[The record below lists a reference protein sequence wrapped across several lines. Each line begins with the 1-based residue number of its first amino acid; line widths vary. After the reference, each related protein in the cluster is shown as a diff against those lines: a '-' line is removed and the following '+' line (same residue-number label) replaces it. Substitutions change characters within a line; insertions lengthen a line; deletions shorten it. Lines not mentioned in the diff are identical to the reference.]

1 VSRWV
6 ERLRSR
12 WAAFAHDLLMVP
24 AAWLTAYWL
33 RFNLSAIPLEYRDT
47 ALSAILPIVLIEGA
61 VFWSLGLY
69 RGVWRFASLPDLE
82 RILKA
87 VALGTLLSLLALFAI
102 NRLHGVPRS
111 VPVLFAL
118 LQLLLL
124 AGPRVLYRWL
134 KDRRLDLR
142 TGERV
147 LIVGAGRA
155 GEMLVRD
162 MLRDRSKSYVPV
174 GFVDDN
180 PRRLGSDVQGMPVIG
195 TTDQIPELVRDEA
208 VDLILLAVPSATS
221 QQMQRIVALCE
232 EARAPFRT
240 VPQLESLMSGRVSI
254 QALRDVA
261 IEDLLGRELV
271 QLDREGIATGLAG
284 KAVLVTGAGGSI
296 GSELCRQIAQIG
308 PERLVLLEN
317 CEHNLYQID
326 SELRRSFPSLA
337 LHLCLGDVTDPLA
350 VESAFRHAEPNIVFH
365 AAAYKHVPLL
375 EGQARQAVRNNVLG
389 TMRVAQAAAARGVDR
404 FVLISTDKAVSPSNV
419 MGATKR
425 VAELYCQCL
434 TSESRTRFIAV
445 RFGNVLGSA
454 GSVVPLFRAQIAAG
468 GPVTVTDP
476 EVERFFMTIPEACQL
491 ILQAAVLGEGGEV
504 FVLDMGEPVKIRY
517 LAEQMI
523 RLSGKRPE
531 VDVPIHYI
539 GLRPGE
545 KLYEELF
552 YEDEDLHPTPH
563 PKIRM
568 ARPPLSDPEL
578 LRQRVER
585 LAAAADSGDPAS
597 LQQQLRELVNDGTHA
612 HANSTS
618 LPQEPEK

>member
-1 VSRWV
+1 MSRWV

-221 QQMQRIVALCE
+221 QQMRRIVALCE

-531 VDVPIHYI
+531 LDVPIHYI

>member
-1 VSRWV
+1 MSRWV

-24 AAWLTAYWL
+24 ASWLTAYWL

-221 QQMQRIVALCE
+221 QQMRRIVALCE

-531 VDVPIHYI
+531 LDVPIHYI

>member
-1 VSRWV
+1 
-6 ERLRSR
+6 
-12 WAAFAHDLLMVP
+12 MVP

-221 QQMQRIVALCE
+221 QQMRRIVALCE

-531 VDVPIHYI
+531 LDVPIHYI

>member
-1 VSRWV
+1 MSRWV

-531 VDVPIHYI
+531 LDVPIHYI